1 MAKEAGEREMENEEG
16 YLYPW
21 ERVSQKMSQR
31 ERDANVTNL
40 MRLGLPPI
48 YRIQMKIGRQA
59 IPSGWPCT
67 YE

>member
-1 MAKEAGEREMENEEG
+1 MENEEE

-40 MRLGLPPI
+40 MRLGLLPI

-59 IPSGWPCT
+59 IASGWPCT